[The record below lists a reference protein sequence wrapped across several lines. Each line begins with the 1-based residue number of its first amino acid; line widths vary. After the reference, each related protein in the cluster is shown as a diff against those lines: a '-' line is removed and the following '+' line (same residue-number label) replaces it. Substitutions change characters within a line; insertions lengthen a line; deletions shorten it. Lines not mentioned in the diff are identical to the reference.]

1 MMLTDCDVLIVGAGP
16 TGLTLAAQLLARGV
30 RTRIIDKYTGAPRLS
45 RAVGTQPRT
54 LEMLETMGILDRFLD
69 VGHVVHRVNL
79 YSGKRRMLQI
89 DHAYCGSH
97 YPFELQLPQEL
108 TERLLLGRVHELGGV
123 VESGTELTEFVDD
136 GHVVSATVR
145 DLLGRSRTVSAGFLV
160 GCDGAHSRV
169 RRLLELSFAGQ
180 PYPWE
185 FWLADAEIDWR
196 GRSDEVHVFSRRN
209 GLPLA
214 CIPITSRLWRLSL
227 PMPEGVCAGAPTLGE
242 IQRLVDQRS
251 PWPITVSTPET
262 LTTFRCQI
270 RSTST
275 YRRGRA
281 LLAGDAA
288 HIQSPVGG
296 QGMNTGMLDAANLSW
311 KLALVVTGRADDSL
325 LDIYGQERIPAAAA
339 VLAFSDRM
347 VSIATMRS
355 WKGALHRLT
364 MPAYRLPMA
373 QRLMAERLSQVS
385 TEYRGGRLAQGGTP
399 GRRPGSL
406 RPGARCP
413 NIPVTADDG
422 SGTLYSALRDGRHVL
437 VMPAGTRPA
446 ALGTV
451 GLARYV
457 DILDV
462 VSSDAAQWC
471 GFALVRP
478 DGHIA
483 AFGRRDDLSD
493 IRAYLAI
500 YGSNTTS
507 RIGV

>member
-1 MMLTDCDVLIVGAGP
+1 MRRGAQPGAQ
-16 TGLTLAAQLLARGV
+16 AAG
-30 RTRIIDKYTGAPRLS
+30 
-45 RAVGTQPRT
+45 
-54 LEMLETMGILDRFLD
+54 
-69 VGHVVHRVNL
+69 
-79 YSGKRRMLQI
+79 
-89 DHAYCGSH
+89 
-97 YPFELQLPQEL
+97 
-108 TERLLLGRVHELGGV
+108 
-123 VESGTELTEFVDD
+123 
-136 GHVVSATVR
+136 
-145 DLLGRSRTVSAGFLV
+145 
-160 GCDGAHSRV
+160 
-169 RRLLELSFAGQ
+169 LSFAGQ

-196 GRSDEVHVFSRRN
+196 GRSDEVHVFSRPN

-227 PMPEGVCAGAPTLGE
+227 PMPEGAKSSAPTLEE

-262 LTTFRCQI
+262 LTTFRCHI

-311 KLALVVTGRADDSL
+311 KLALVLAARADDSL
-325 LDIYGQERIPAAAA
+325 LDTYGEERIPAAAG

-355 WKGALHRLT
+355 WKGAVHRLG
-364 MPAYRLPMA
+364 MPAYRLPVA
-373 QRLMAERLSQVS
+373 QRRMAERLSQVS
-385 TEYRGGRLAQGGTP
+385 TEYRGGRLAHGGAT
-399 GRRPGSL
+399 GRWPGSL

-413 NIPVTADDG
+413 DIPVTADDG
-422 SGTLYSALRDGRHVL
+422 RGTLYGALRHGRHVL

-446 ALGTV
+446 ALGTL
-451 GLARYV
+451 GLARYADIV
-457 DILDV
+457 DA
-462 VSSDAAQWC
+462 VSGEVAQWS

-478 DGHIA
+478 DGHLA

-493 IRAYLAI
+493 IRRYLAI
-500 YGSNTTS
+500 YRPSTTS
-507 RIGV
+507 RISV